1 MSRFVTIILTC
12 MTVIL
17 ALADE
22 PEAQVVTAAKCF
34 TEAPDAIVKLL
45 PRNTR
50 LDMLDYFHA
59 GSPKVSVNAA
69 GGKCKIISES
79 DTSIMYQ
86 AADGVVCQLFVLNP
100 SDARSMRIGLIETV
114 DTPAPDSRVTIFDS
128 RWIDLTSA
136 TFKTPRLSDWTR
148 GISSDLRD
156 DVEQSIPMLL
166 AEYTFDP
173 LSSTLT
179 VKSSMDQ
186 YYTSTDRPQALRHV
200 SPILRYSWDGRRF
213 KLQR

>member
-1 MSRFVTIILTC
+1 MSRFITIILVC
-12 MTVIL
+12 MTAIL
-17 ALADE
+17 ALADK
-22 PEAQVVTAAKCF
+22 PETQVATAAKCF

-79 DTSIMYQ
+79 DTAIMYQ
-86 AADGVVCQLFVLNP
+86 AAEGVVCQLFVLNP
-100 SDARSMRIGLIETV
+100 SDAGSMRIGLIETV
-114 DTPAPDSRVTIFDS
+114 ETPAPDSRLTIFDS
-128 RWIDLTSA
+128 RWADLTSA
-136 TFKTPRLSDWTR
+136 TFKAPRLSDWTR
-148 GISSDLRD
+148 GISSGLRD
-156 DVEQSIPMLL
+156 EVERSIPMLL

-173 LSSTLT
+173 KTSTLT
-179 VKSSMDQ
+179 VESSMNQ
-186 YYTSTDRPQALRHV
+186 YYTATDRPEALRYV
-200 SPILRYSWDGRRF
+200 SPLLRYNWDGRRF